1 MEELI
6 SRKKLI
12 QDLNAVREVLSAQGD
27 PFLAAM
33 MTRAIG
39 VVENQPVVRS
49 GADLVEVTRCAEC
62 QNRGKFCLYS
72 EGFLMCPAPPDDFY
86 CAKGKRNG

>member
-6 SRKKLI
+6 SKKKLLA
-12 QDLNAVREVLSAQGD
+12 DLKGVREVLSAQGD

-39 VVENQPVVRS
+39 VVENQPVILVGIDLSEES
-49 GADLVEVTRCAEC
+49 G
-62 QNRGKFCLYS
+62 
-72 EGFLMCPAPPDDFY
+72 
-86 CAKGKRNG
+86 NG

>member
-6 SRKKLI
+6 SKKKLI

-33 MTRAIG
+33 ITRAIG
-39 VVENQPVVRS
+39 VVENQPVILAGIDLSEES
-49 GADLVEVTRCAEC
+49 G
-62 QNRGKFCLYS
+62 
-72 EGFLMCPAPPDDFY
+72 
-86 CAKGKRNG
+86 NG